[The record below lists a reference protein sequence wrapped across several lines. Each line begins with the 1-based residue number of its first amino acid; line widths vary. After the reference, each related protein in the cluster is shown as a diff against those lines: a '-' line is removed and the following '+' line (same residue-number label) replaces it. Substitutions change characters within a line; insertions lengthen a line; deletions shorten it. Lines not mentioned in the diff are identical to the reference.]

1 MGANNKDGKD
11 QTSSTSFASILAGV
25 QRMREEA
32 GGVTEISTPSER
44 SQATSSEQ
52 PSGLAPSMTPV
63 QAPAV
68 APAEVTSSIS
78 PAIRT
83 SHISHIQPNS
93 INRNRTTLSEITGE
107 PIAPRLPKD
116 NEANHVNERNNLGN
130 NPNHTSTT
138 GSNQPQTRTSRPQTR
153 GFVPSEILVN
163 KSQTGNPLLKESMM
177 KTTSWKFDSSI
188 LSDYYINPTLQ
199 ILFLSLKYHKL
210 RPEYIWQRLK
220 KINKGS
226 SVADSR
232 NDRALRVLL
241 TVVDIDSHQDI
252 LRDLLDFCIKHD
264 LSLVLAWT
272 FEEAGN
278 YIVFAKQHDNA
289 PAKTKQGIR
298 GIRGTDYNS
307 SLVEALTG
315 IRLVNKTD
323 VTNLLAN
330 CKSVKNIVQRSCQD
344 KDSNL
349 ENIGGLGSTKLKNL
363 KNVFLEPFI
372 YNKEYKLNDE
382 LITDD

>member
-1 MGANNKDGKD
+1 MSDKNDGKT

-32 GGVTEISTPSER
+32 GGAAASSVTEQ
-44 SQATSSEQ
+44 SQARTEPISNTPKTADTPTVNAPPVNPLASSPPTLNASS
-52 PSGLAPSMTPV
+52 PS
-63 QAPAV
+63 
-68 APAEVTSSIS
+68 SSFQS
-78 PAIRT
+78 G
-83 SHISHIQPNS
+83 
-93 INRNRTTLSEITGE
+93 RNVLSEITAQ
-107 PIAPRLPKD
+107 PIPSRRESPQSSSTTS
-116 NEANHVNERNNLGN
+116 N
-130 NPNHTSTT
+130 NPSTV
-138 GSNQPQTRTSRPQTR
+138 NRSRPAHR

-163 KSQTGNPLLKESMM
+163 KSQTGNPLLKDSMM
-177 KTTSWKFDSSI
+177 KTQSWKFDSSI

-210 RPEYIWQRLK
+210 RPEYIWHRLK

-232 NDRALRVLL
+232 SDRVLRVLL
-241 TVVDIDSHQDI
+241 TVVDIDSHQDS

-264 LSLVLAWT
+264 LSLVLAWS

-330 CKSVKNIVQRSCQD
+330 CKSVRNIVQQSCQE
-344 KDSNL
+344 KDNQL
-349 ENIGGLGSTKLKNL
+349 ENIEGLGSTKIKNL
-363 KNVFLEPFI
+363 KSVFLEPFI
-372 YNKEYKLNDE
+372 YNKEYK
-382 LITDD
+382 